1 MSPACGAREVLPHLT
16 LPVLGEADSTTMTPV
31 ASSSIREV
39 AIELMHVL
47 RLSSVTRGRY
57 RVVIA

>member
-1 MSPACGAREVLPHLT
+1 LPHLT
-16 LPVLGEADSTTMTPV
+16 LPVLREAASITMTPV

-47 RLSSVTRGRY
+47 RLSLVTRGHY
-57 RVVIA
+57 ALCA

>member
-1 MSPACGAREVLPHLT
+1 
-16 LPVLGEADSTTMTPV
+16 MTPV

-47 RLSSVTRGRY
+47 RLSLVTQGTVSSCRKFR
-57 RVVIA
+57 RVAK

>member
-1 MSPACGAREVLPHLT
+1 
-16 LPVLGEADSTTMTPV
+16 MTPV